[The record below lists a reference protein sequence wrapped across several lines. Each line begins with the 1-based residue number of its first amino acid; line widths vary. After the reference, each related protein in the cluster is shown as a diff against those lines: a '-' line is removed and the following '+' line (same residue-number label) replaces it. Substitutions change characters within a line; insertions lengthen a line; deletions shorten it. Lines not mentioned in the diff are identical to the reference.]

1 MAYEIAKRLQEA
13 QQTIVLMQLANAC
26 SSKERARDNYIK
38 YLNHRLMQSRFSRT
52 TFLHQ
57 KLHYIHHNTVNGKW
71 NLCIEY
77 TNYIHSGAAFYIDS
91 KVHEQIKLMDY
102 KELDSLS
109 LYYPHRFLVNPAR
122 VGFCE
127 TKTELLLILVIA
139 GSSI

>member
-57 KLHYIHHNTVNGKW
+57 KLHYIHHNPVNGKW
-71 NLCIEY
+71 NLCMNIP
-77 TNYIHSGAAFYIDS
+77 TIYIA
-91 KVHEQIKLMDY
+91 V
-102 KELDSLS
+102 
-109 LYYPHRFLVNPAR
+109 
-122 VGFCE
+122 
-127 TKTELLLILVIA
+127 LLFT
-139 GSSI
+139 